1 MSKHVKKG
9 EIPPDNAKTR
19 AIMGFTADDAGE
31 FLTTNQGVRISH
43 DEDSLKAGK
52 RGPTLLEDF
61 HFREKITH
69 FDHEMIPE
77 RVVHARGSGAHG
89 VFECTEAMGEYTSA
103 DFLSE
108 AGRQTPVFV
117 RFSQVLGSKGSMDT
131 ARDVRGFA
139 TKFYT
144 DKGNFDLVG
153 NNIPVFFIQDA
164 IKFPDLIHAGKPE
177 PNTHIPQASTAH
189 DTFWDFISL
198 TPESTHVIL
207 WALSDRGITRSYRM
221 MEGFGVNTYRFV
233 NATGQ
238 GRFVKFHWKPKLGI
252 HGLVW
257 EEAQM
262 IGGMDSDFL
271 RRDLYDAIGMG
282 FYPEWEFGV
291 QMIEDA
297 DEHNFDF
304 DILDPTKIWPEEE
317 VPVKII
323 GRLTLNRNPDN
334 FFAEVEQVAFHPGH
348 VVPGIDFSNDP
359 LLQGRLFSYLDTQIS
374 RLGGPNF
381 HEIPVNRPIA
391 QVHNNQRDA
400 MHRQTINKGRV
411 SYIPNS
417 LGDNEPNVASREQGG
432 FVPYAGRIIEGP
444 ATRSRDE
451 KFMDFY
457 SQARMFWLSLTDP
470 ERRHLLQAAHFE
482 LGKVESKAVRERM
495 VANFNKVDH
504 ELAAAIA
511 MGVGVATPPAG
522 EASTY
527 EKSSP
532 AVSMAGTAK
541 GTIESRKVA
550 IIAAP
555 GFDGKQLAAMQE
567 ALVAAG
573 AVVEVVSMLLGHIES
588 ADGQMVPVK
597 KNYITSA
604 SVLYDG
610 VYIPGG
616 QASISMLAFSGKVKN
631 FISEMYRHC
640 KAIAATG
647 EAVGLLESYKLPGL
661 VPGAGKDATAKD
673 LGVIMDT
680 KPKDMKAVAADFITA
695 LGQHRAWAR
704 EDVKNKVPA

>member
-9 EIPPDNAKTR
+9 EIPPDNAKTTELVGV
-19 AIMGFTADDAGE
+19 IADDTGE

-89 VFECTEAMGEYTSA
+89 VFECTEAMGAYTSA

-108 AGRQTPVFV
+108 AGKKTPVFV

-164 IKFPDLIHAGKPE
+164 IKFPDLIHSGKPE
-177 PNTHIPQASTAH
+177 PNSHIPQAATAH

-198 TPESTHVIL
+198 TPESMHVIM

-233 NATGQ
+233 DAEGR
-238 GRFVKFHWKPKLGI
+238 GRFVKFHWKPRLGI

-262 IGGMDSDFL
+262 IGGIDSDFL

-282 FYPEWEFGV
+282 FYPEWDFGV

-304 DILDPTKIWPEEE
+304 DVLDPTKIWPEEE
-317 VPVKII
+317 VPVRII
-323 GRLTLNRNPDN
+323 GKLTLNRNPDN

-381 HEIPVNRPIA
+381 HEIPINRPIA
-391 QVHNNQRDA
+391 PVHNNQRDA

-411 SYIPNS
+411 SYIPNA
-417 LGDNEPNVASREQGG
+417 LQDNAPNVASREEGG
-432 FVPYAGRIIEGP
+432 FVPYAGRTIEGP

-457 SQARMFWLSLTDP
+457 SQARMFWLSLTEP
-470 ERRHLLQAAHFE
+470 EQRHLLEAAHFE
-482 LGKVESKAVRERM
+482 LGKVVDKGVRERM
-495 VANFNKVDH
+495 VAQFNKVDH
-504 ELAAAIA
+504 ELAAAVA

-522 EASTY
+522 QASTSD
-527 EKSSP
+527 KRSP
-532 AVSMAGTAK
+532 ALRMVGT
-541 GTIESRKVA
+541 GSGDIRSRKVA
-550 IIAAP
+550 VLAAP
-555 GFDGKQLAAMQE
+555 GFDFKQFTTMYE
-567 ALVAAG
+567 ALTAAG
-573 AVVEVVSMLLGHIES
+573 AVVEVVSMLLGNVVG
-588 ADGQMVPVK
+588 ADGEMVMAV
-597 KNYITSA
+597 KNYVTAA
-604 SVLYDG
+604 SVVYDG
-610 VYIPGG
+610 VYVPGG
-616 QASISMLAFSGKVKN
+616 EAHVNTLAASGKVRR
-631 FISEMYRHC
+631 FITEMYKHC
-640 KAIAATG
+640 KAIAVTG
-647 EAVGLLESYKLPGL
+647 EAVGLLDSYQLPGL
-661 VPGAGKDATAKD
+661 VLESGKETMGRE
-673 LGVIMDT
+673 LGVVAEAGSRS
-680 KPKDMKAVAADFITA
+680 MKTVAQEFIAA
-695 LGQHRAWAR
+695 LGRHRAWER
-704 EDVKNKVPA
+704 EAVKSKIPA